1 MSDEKKF
8 EKECAVLNEIKS
20 ETAKVIVGQEMM
32 IDRLLTALI
41 CGGHVLLEGVPGLAK
56 TLTVSVLSQV
66 IDADFKRIQFTP
78 DLLPSDLLGTLI
90 YNPQK
95 GAFTTKKGPVFANI
109 VLADEINRAPAKVQ
123 SALLECMQERQVTL
137 GDETFAL
144 PKPFFVLATQNPIDQ
159 EGTFYET
166 EHYLSESGRGAS
178 DFGVDESQRDAGCAS
193 RRGFGADV
201 ALVSNSAR

>member
-90 YNPQK
+90 YNPCQHRFGGRNQPRSGEGSIGSVGMHA
-95 GAFTTKKGPVFANI
+95 GA
-109 VLADEINRAPAKVQ
+109 
-123 SALLECMQERQVTL
+123 
-137 GDETFAL
+137 
-144 PKPFFVLATQNPIDQ
+144 
-159 EGTFYET
+159 
-166 EHYLSESGRGAS
+166 
-178 DFGVDESQRDAGCAS
+178 AGNA
-193 RRGFGADV
+193 RR
-201 ALVSNSAR
+201 

>member
-66 IDADFKRIQFTP
+66 IDADFKRIQFT
-78 DLLPSDLLGTLI
+78 L
-90 YNPQK
+90 
-95 GAFTTKKGPVFANI
+95 
-109 VLADEINRAPAKVQ
+109 Q
-123 SALLECMQERQVTL
+123 SAKRCIYDKERSGFCQHRF
-137 GDETFAL
+137 GGRNQ
-144 PKPFFVLATQNPIDQ
+144 PRSG
-159 EGTFYET
+159 EGSIGSVGM
-166 EHYLSESGRGAS
+166 HAGA
-178 DFGVDESQRDAGCAS
+178 AGNA
-193 RRGFGADV
+193 RR
-201 ALVSNSAR
+201 